1 LWKAKAFG
9 YGLSNSENKNKLRAM
24 GKTIIEK
31 ILSRAS
37 GKDVRVNDRVWAEV
51 DLTVI
56 RDFGGPNAVLEFDEF
71 TNKGKVK
78 DPDKIAMTFDYQAPA
93 KDLKVAQN
101 QALCRDFAKRQG
113 IKNLFDVNSGI
124 GQHVLLEKGL
134 IKPGSVVIG
143 TDSHMNLLGAI
154 GSFSTGVGTTDI
166 VASWYSGK
174 LWFRVP
180 ETKKVIF
187 KGEYKEPT
195 SAKDLTLQFIKEIGP
210 DKPNYRSL
218 EFIGEPID
226 NLSLAGRLTLAS
238 MVTEVNGKI
247 SFINPTGE
255 TLSFLKQRIKEGF
268 EIESSDKDAGY
279 LEEMEID
286 VLNLTPQIA
295 CPHSPDNVVPVKE
308 VEGRFFNQGF
318 IGSCTNGRFEDFEVA
333 AKILKKAKK
342 IHSDVR
348 LIIVPATREV
358 ASQML
363 KGGLFETFMDVGA
376 MIANPGCSLC
386 TAGHHGVLGKGD
398 VMLSTSNRNFLGK
411 LGKGAEVYLSSPA
424 TVAASCIQGK
434 ITDPRKY

>member
-1 LWKAKAFG
+1 MA
-9 YGLSNSENKNKLRAM
+9 

-31 ILSRAS
+31 ILSKAS
-37 GKDVRVNDRVWAEV
+37 GKDVYAKDRVWTEV
-51 DLTVI
+51 DLAVI

-78 DPDKIAMTFDYQAPA
+78 NPDKIAITFDYQAPA

-101 QALCRDFAKRQG
+101 QALCREFAKRQG

-134 IKPGSVVIG
+134 IKPGTVVIG
-143 TDSHMNLLGAI
+143 TDSHMNLLGAV

-166 VASWYSGK
+166 VACWYSGK

-180 ETKKVIF
+180 ETIKVVF
-187 KGEYKEPT
+187 FGRYKEPT
-195 SAKDLTLQFIKEIGP
+195 SVKDLTLKFVKEIGP
-210 DKPNYRSL
+210 DEPNYKSL
-218 EFIGEPID
+218 EFVGEPID
-226 NLSLAGRLTLAS
+226 NLSLAGRLTLGS

-247 SFINPTGE
+247 CFINPTDE
-255 TLSFLKQRIKEGF
+255 TLNFLKERVKERF
-268 EIESSDKDAGY
+268 EIEKSDEDAEY
-279 LEEMEID
+279 IEEVEID
-286 VLNLTPQIA
+286 VDNLVPQIA
-295 CPHSPDNVVPVKE
+295 CPHSPDNVVPVEE

-318 IGSCTNGRFEDFEVA
+318 IGSCTNGRFEDFEIA
-333 AKILKKAKK
+333 ARILKKAKK
-342 IHSDVR
+342 IHSDIR

-363 KGGLFETFMDVGA
+363 RAGLYEVFMDVGG

-398 VMLSTSNRNFLGK
+398 VLLSTSNRNFLGK
-411 LGKGAEVYLSSPA
+411 LGKGSEVYLCSPA
-424 TVAASCIQGK
+424 TVAASCVEGK
-434 ITDPRKY
+434 ITDPRKYLKV